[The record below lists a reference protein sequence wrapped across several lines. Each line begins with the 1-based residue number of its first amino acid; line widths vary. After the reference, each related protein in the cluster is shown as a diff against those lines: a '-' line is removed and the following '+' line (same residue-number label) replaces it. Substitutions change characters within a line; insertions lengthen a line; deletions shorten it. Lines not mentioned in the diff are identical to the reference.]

1 MKRWGGWSRPWGR
14 RMLLL
19 LLLLAR
25 CVMGFAAANAPVGA
39 QMRKPPNRD
48 EATLTAPIGPQALSQ
63 ALSAL
68 ARQTSLQLIYESRLV
83 AGLHSEGVP
92 AGLSV
97 PEALQRLLRG
107 TGLQFE
113 FLNARTIEVV
123 ESVSPRPRPISR
135 PPATRQPGSQ
145 AGPLRQVIVTA
156 EKRKEDLS
164 EVPISAAVLS
174 GESMDRLG
182 VRTMRDIA
190 EITPGIAMDS
200 SSQWGPGILTNV
212 TVRGITSAANISETE
227 SSIGSPT
234 TAVYIDDIPITMPQS
249 SFTNPYPVSF
259 DLARVEVLRGPQGTL
274 FGGRAEGGAVR
285 FVTNEPSTTAFDGLA
300 GAEVATTAGG
310 GPSDQLDAV
319 VGGPLIE
326 GRLGAR
332 ASVYWRGDGGYID
345 RVDPLTG
352 ASVDTDSN
360 RSATRAARLAFLIT
374 PSASFRITPSF
385 MYQSVDLHDSPSF
398 FADLSDPGSGTFRN
412 GKLLRQPASDAFSL
426 SALKIQQTWGASE
439 LTSITSWFDRTASGT
454 VDTTNVVGTLFGG
467 FGSPLG
473 PAYPTSYTDA
483 VPTAV
488 DAHEGQFTQEVR
500 IASRDGAAPL
510 SWLGGVFYSHVR
522 QNTASLAYPIVAP
535 QTPYISYT
543 TGAMY
548 AELAGFANAT
558 LRFSSRWRA
567 FAGMR
572 VTRART
578 EVALRAV
585 GLIYPT
591 PGLAQADLVETPLT
605 PRFGLMY
612 EDGPGHVV
620 YASAAKGFRTGG
632 TNPVRPIIC
641 DPSSVHPYAGDSLWS
656 YELGTK
662 NTLLDHRL
670 RVDGSLFY
678 ILWKNIQTNA
688 VAACT
693 YPDVVNAGDATSKGF
708 DLTIDFSPQ
717 ERTDL
722 KLAVTF
728 VDARYASTVMLGTD
742 VVMERGTAVGGALY
756 SSPPWSATISVEHRV
771 PLDGDL
777 SAYAGIGFTAHSHN
791 PGPFLE
797 DDPAASAYNPALRS
811 DPATQLLDLSIGLIR
826 SEMDI
831 RLSVFNALDSTPILQ
846 RDNDLPGSSLYYGQT
861 FRPRTVALNVT
872 ERF

>member
-1 MKRWGGWSRPWGR
+1 
-14 RMLLL
+14 
-19 LLLLAR
+19 
-25 CVMGFAAANAPVGA
+25 
-39 QMRKPPNRD
+39 MREPPNRA

-68 ARQTSLQLIYESRLV
+68 ARQTSLQLVYESRLV
-83 AGLHSEGVP
+83 AGLRSEGVP

-107 TGLQFE
+107 TKLQFE

-123 ESVSPRPRPISR
+123 ERASPRPRPVPR
-135 PPATRQPGSQ
+135 PRATRAPSSQP
-145 AGPLRQVIVTA
+145 GPLREVIVTA
-156 EKRKEDLS
+156 EKRTEDLS
-164 EVPISAAVLS
+164 TVPISAGVLS
-174 GESMDRLG
+174 GETMERLG

-200 SSQWGPGILTNV
+200 SSQWGPGILTDV
-212 TVRGITSAANISETE
+212 TVRGITSAVTIHNTE

-285 FVTNEPSTTAFDGLA
+285 FVTNEPSATEFDGLA

-310 GPSDQLDAV
+310 GPSDQLDAA

-332 ASVYWRGDGGYID
+332 ASVYWQRDGGYID

-352 ASVDTDSN
+352 ATVESDSN
-360 RSATRAARLAFLIT
+360 RSATGAARLALLVA
-374 PSASFRITPSF
+374 PSASLSITPSF
-385 MYQSVDLHDSPSF
+385 MYQSVEVHDSPSF
-398 FADLSDPGSGTFRN
+398 FVGLSDPGSGTFRN

-426 SALKIQQTWGASE
+426 SALKIQQTWGAADF
-439 LTSITSWFDRTASGT
+439 TSITSWFDRKASGT
-454 VDTTNVVGTLFGG
+454 VDTTNAVGAIFGE
-467 FGSPLG
+467 FDSPLG
-473 PAYPTSYTDA
+473 PAYPTSYADA
-483 VPTAV
+483 VPTQLG
-488 DAHEGQFTQEVR
+488 AHEGQFTQELR

-522 QNTASLAYPIVAP
+522 QNTTTVAYPILAP
-535 QTPYISYT
+535 QAPYITYVT
-543 TGAMY
+543 QATY
-548 AELAGFANAT
+548 AELAAFANAT
-558 LRFSSRWRA
+558 LRFSSHWRA
-567 FAGMR
+567 FAGGR

-578 EVALRAV
+578 EVAAYAQ

-591 PGLAQADLVETPLT
+591 PGLARADLVETPLT

-612 EDGPGHVV
+612 EDGPGHVLYV
-620 YASAAKGFRTGG
+620 SAAKGFRTGG

-641 DPSSVHPYAGDSLWS
+641 DPGSAHPYGGDSLWS

-662 NTLLDHRL
+662 NTLLDRRL

-678 ILWKNIQTNA
+678 ILWRNIQTNA

-708 DLTIDFSPQ
+708 DLSIDFSPQ

-722 KLAVTF
+722 EVAVAF
-728 VDARYASTVMLGTD
+728 VDARYTSTVMLGSD
-742 VVMERGTAVGGALY
+742 VIMERGTAVGGALY
-756 SSPPWSATISVEHRV
+756 SSPPWSATISAEHRV
-771 PLDGDL
+771 PLGGDL
-777 SAYAGIGFTAHSHN
+777 SAYAGIAFVARSHN

-797 DDPAASAYNPALRS
+797 QDPAASAYNPALRS
-811 DPATQLLDLSIGLIR
+811 DPATQLLNLSIGLIR
-826 SEMDI
+826 SETDI

-846 RDNDLPGSSLYYGQT
+846 RDNDLAGSSLYYGQT
-861 FRPRTVALNVT
+861 FRPRTVALSVT